1 MFINATLKVY
11 LEKLKHLMARKQF
24 LNMEILMKKTH
35 MKLST
40 LLGWII
46 SIYLDLKFY
55 VFIVKS

>member
-1 MFINATLKVY
+1 MFINATLKGY

-46 SIYLDLKFY
+46 SIYLELKFY